1 MITFVRVQPFK
12 TRQNCFTSFRN
23 RQKENG
29 ERLST
34 RKIIF
39 FESFDAVKFQY
50 TLRDAEQG
58 EGGEGGI

>member
-12 TRQNCFTSFRN
+12 IVTSFRN

-39 FESFDAVKFQY
+39 FESFDAVKY
-50 TLRDAEQG
+50 TSRDAEQG

>member
-12 TRQNCFTSFRN
+12 IVTSFRN

-29 ERLST
+29 ERLFT

-50 TLRDAEQG
+50 TPRDAEQG